1 MDSNTIKTIEC
12 RRLWKEVF
20 GDSDEFITSFIK
32 SFYSEENMLCIE
44 RDSRVV
50 SMLHVVPFELDGKKV
65 AYIYAV
71 ATDADARGQGL
82 ATKLI
87 RQAIEKTKAEGYKA
101 VFTLPAD
108 EGLREFYSRFGF
120 KGRYAVKFETKEDF
134 DFGTGESEKDYVMML
149 SLENGFAVTEEEIIL
164 KKDRQN
170 LSF

>member
-1 MDSNTIKTIEC
+1 MDSNTTKTNEC

-20 GDSDEFITSFIK
+20 GDSNEFISSFING
-32 SFYSEENMLCIE
+32 FYSEENMLCIE

-101 VFTLPAD
+101 IFTLPAD
-108 EGLREFYSRFGF
+108 DMLREFYSKFGF
-120 KGRYAVKFETKEDF
+120 KGRYAIKFETKECF
-134 DFGTGESEKDYVMML
+134 DFGTGEEEKDIAMAIVL
-149 SLENGFAVTEEEIIL
+149 DKRLILAENIIL
-164 KKDRQN
+164 LRM
-170 LSF
+170 

>member
-1 MDSNTIKTIEC
+1 MDSNTTKTNEC

-20 GDSDEFITSFIK
+20 GDSNEFISSFING
-32 SFYSEENMLCIE
+32 FYSEENMLCIE
-44 RDSRVV
+44 LDSRVV

-120 KGRYAVKFETKEDF
+120 KGLYAVRFETKEEF
-134 DFGTGESEKDYVMML
+134 DFGTGDSEKDYVMML
-149 SLENGFAVTEEEIIL
+149 SLENGFDITGNGIVL
-164 KKDRQN
+164 KR
-170 LSF
+170 